1 LLRATR
7 RRQRTATPLLATPES
22 VRAVCAM
29 LRERCPQILP
39 HSERDLRL
47 MLEAV
52 RNVERRPATD
62 TKRGRPPRWPRE
74 SLLEVARNL
83 RAVLERETGGRI
95 SLQSFV
101 GHHLRMLL
109 FPADVQEVLREG
121 RVTLQEAAQLARL
134 THERLDCTP
143 AEARARRAEILQ
155 SHLAVQ
161 GSQNTLRQR
170 VKEILGEV
178 EASAVSSAG
187 LLDVVERTDELL
199 EVDPSDARHMFWEE
213 MKRLFFAM
221 REIEPEDLDEQILDD
236 FMSAVDGV
244 SGVLARIEAKRRKR
258 EQKEQAVRKMEI

>member
-1 LLRATR
+1 MLRATR

-22 VRAVCAM
+22 VRAVCMM
-29 LRERCPQILP
+29 LRERCPDILP
-39 HSERDLRL
+39 RSDRDLRL
-47 MLEAV
+47 MLESV

-74 SLLEVARNL
+74 TLLEVARHL

-101 GHHLRMLL
+101 GHHMRLLL

-121 RVTLQEAAQLARL
+121 RVTLQEGAQLARL
-134 THERLDCTP
+134 THERLGCTP

-161 GSQNTLRQR
+161 GSQNTLRMR

-178 EASAVSSAG
+178 EANAVSSAG

-199 EVDPSDARHMFWEE
+199 EIDPSDARHMFWEE

-244 SGVLARIEAKRRKR
+244 SSVLARIEAKRRKR
-258 EQKEQAVRKMEI
+258 EQREQTVRKMEI